1 MPVACRKVLVTD
13 VNEPLTS
20 ERIAEMRA
28 YMKRRLL
35 EGQKRR
41 NRCNRRRPSVT
52 KSVDQI
58 DLFTT

>member
-1 MPVACRKVLVTD
+1 VTD